1 MPVSENRNIKNV
13 YLFYLKPNFA
23 VDNLPSAHPDS
34 KTPGRNA
41 GSRNAN
47 LFSAKVLALFAFI
60 SQSIKAA
67 SPNSLSSKELTF
79 SYTPAAEVSLKT
91 RILHPAQY
99 SLNKSCEIGV

>member
-47 LFSAKVLALFAFI
+47 LFSAGVLALSSDPSVEIRIQLISGKGRFAVW
-60 SQSIKAA
+60 
-67 SPNSLSSKELTF
+67 NL
-79 SYTPAAEVSLKT
+79 
-91 RILHPAQY
+91 
-99 SLNKSCEIGV
+99 